1 MKKPASALSAAAVA
15 TDSAGAPGAAVAS
28 RKRK

>member
-1 MKKPASALSAAAVA
+1 MKKPATAESAAAVA
-15 TDSAGAPGAAVAS
+15 IESAGEPGAAVAS